1 MPTVRKN
8 KLTGAANRDTVVVRV
23 SEKTRAAAEQLAL
36 EHDTTMTRIF
46 AEAVERLRRHYI
58 LKETNERYAELRDDP
73 EAWAEIK
80 AERELWD
87 STLSDGLEGLE

>member
-1 MPTVRKN
+1 MPTTRRN
-8 KLTGAANRDTVVVRV
+8 KADHATNRDTVVVRV
-23 SEKTRAAAEQLAL
+23 TEKTRATAEQLAQ
-36 EHDTTMTRIF
+36 EHGTTMTRVF
-46 AEAVERLRRHYI
+46 AEAVERLRRYYI

-80 AERELWD
+80 AERDLWA